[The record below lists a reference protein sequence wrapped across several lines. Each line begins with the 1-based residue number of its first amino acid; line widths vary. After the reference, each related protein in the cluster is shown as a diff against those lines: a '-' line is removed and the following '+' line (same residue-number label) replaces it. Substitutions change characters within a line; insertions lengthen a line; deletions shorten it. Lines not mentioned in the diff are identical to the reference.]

1 MQKEILI
8 DASQQK
14 QTRVAIKSDSGV
26 EEYEYENEQKKQLK
40 GNIYLGRVS
49 RIEPSLQAAFV
60 DFGNERHGF
69 LAFNDIQTQYYQI
82 PLSDKEAILREEEE
96 VRKQLLEETKDL
108 SPNEINNADGEE
120 NPEESIESSEDE
132 NEGEGEGEGEGEN
145 SNEKNENEEQSE
157 IASSD
162 EFVNSESE
170 YEKKISDIRA
180 RRKFKRYRI
189 QEVIKP
195 GQVILLQIVKE
206 ERGKKGAALTT
217 FLSLAGKYIVLMP
230 NTAKG
235 GGISKKI
242 FNSQDRKSIRGI
254 INQLEIPETMGLIVR
269 TAGAKKTQNEIK
281 NDLDIL
287 IQVWEEIRQKTITSN
302 APTLIHEE
310 GDVIYRTIRDFFS
323 NDITEVIIDGEA
335 GYDKAK
341 KYAGIIAKEQVKKIK
356 KYRGKV
362 PLFHSKG
369 IEKYLNDIFEPRITL
384 KSGGYLIIN
393 QTEALVAIDIN
404 SGKSTKERNI
414 EKTALTTNIESAMEI
429 ARQAKLRDLA
439 GLIVI
444 DFIDM
449 ENYSNRRLVEK
460 KLKESLRTDKARVQ
474 VGKISSFGLLE
485 MTRQRLR
492 ESSIQWRTIL
502 SVESFSQKILKLIE
516 EKIFSLPKVKTVSVD
531 LPKKIIDYIKI
542 NMHEEVSFF
551 EKKFKFK
558 IDFVINAD
566 FLSGDYKIVF
576 KNVKNIE
583 IEEIKNEPE
592 TSVEESVRPARIV
605 LEESEDSESTEKKPF
620 HKKKFFNK
628 KRKFFKKR
636 GFKKESG
643 NDKEVAS
650 DKEVS
655 GGKEVA

>member
-96 VRKQLLEETKDL
+96 LRKQLLEETKDL
-108 SPNEINNADGEE
+108 SPNEINNAGEE
-120 NPEESIESSEDE
+120 ENNSDVEENLEENTDSPED
-132 NEGEGEGEGEGEN
+132 EN
-145 SNEKNENEEQSE
+145 SNESSENEEQNE
-157 IASSD
+157 ITSPD
-162 EFVNSESE
+162 EFANSESE

-287 IQVWEEIRQKTITSN
+287 IQVWEEVRQKTITSN

-356 KYRGKV
+356 KYRGKI

-492 ESSIQWRTIL
+492 ESSIQWRTVL

-531 LPKKIIDYIKI
+531 LPKKIIDCIKT

-576 KNVKNIE
+576 KNIKNIE
-583 IEEIKNEPE
+583 IEEIKNEPD
-592 TSVEESVRPARIV
+592 TSVEESVRPVRV
-605 LEESEDSESTEKKPF
+605 VVEESEDSESPEKKPF
-620 HKKKFFNK
+620 RKKKFFNK

-636 GFKKESG
+636 GFKKEPG
-643 NDKEVAS
+643 NDKEIAN
-650 DKEVS
+650 DKEAS

>member
-1 MQKEILI
+1 MEKEILI
-8 DASQQK
+8 DASQEK
-14 QTRVAIKSDSGV
+14 QTRVAIKSDNGV

-40 GNIYLGRVS
+40 GNIFLGRIS

-82 PLSDKEAILREEEE
+82 PLADKELILKEEEE
-96 VRKQLLEETKDL
+96 LRKELEEETNEL
-108 SPNEINNADGEE
+108 SPEDSNSSNES
-120 NPEESIESSEDE
+120 ESDDSEDE
-132 NEGEGEGEGEGEN
+132 STEDASDEDLKNSEDGEDSSETEIPEL
-145 SNEKNENEEQSE
+145 EKNS
-157 IASSD
+157 
-162 EFVNSESE
+162 

-180 RRKFKRYRI
+180 KKKFKRYRI

-195 GQVILLQIVKE
+195 GQIILLQIVKE

-235 GGISKKI
+235 GGISRKI
-242 FNSQDRKSIRGI
+242 FNSQDRKNIRGI
-254 INQLEIPETMGLIVR
+254 IKELTIPETMGLIVR

-281 NDLDIL
+281 NDLDVLVQI
-287 IQVWEEIRQKTITSN
+287 WEEIKEKTLTSN

-323 NDITEVIIDGEA
+323 NDIKEVTVDGEK
-335 GYDKAK
+335 GFDKAK
-341 KYAGIIAKEQVKKIK
+341 KYAEIIAKDQVKKIK
-356 KYRGKV
+356 KYKGKI

-369 IEKYLNDIFEPRITL
+369 IEKYLNQIFEPRINL

-393 QTEALVAIDIN
+393 PTEALVAIDIN
-404 SGKSTKERNI
+404 SGRSTKERNI
-414 EKTALTTNIESAMEI
+414 EKTALNTNIEAAVEI

-460 KLKESLRTDKARVQ
+460 KLKEALRNDKARVQ
-474 VGKISSFGLLE
+474 VGKISNFGLLE

-492 ESSIQWRTIL
+492 ESSIQWKTVL

-516 EKIFSLPKVKTVSVD
+516 EKIFSIPKVKTVEVD
-531 LPKKIIDYIKI
+531 LPKKIIDFIQADRKDEI
-542 NMHEEVSFF
+542 DFF

-558 IDFVINAD
+558 TKFNANPD
-566 FLSGDYKIVF
+566 FLSDDFKISF
-576 KNVKNIE
+576 KDSKKKELEELKNE
-583 IEEIKNEPE
+583 EEVAIEEPFNKEKTFHKDP
-592 TSVEESVRPARIV
+592 S
-605 LEESEDSESTEKKPF
+605 DSDDKPGKKTF
-620 HKKKFFNK
+620 HKKKFRK
-628 KRKFFKKR
+628 KKFFKKR
-636 GFKKESG
+636 TGSRSTETKEKVVVKK
-643 NDKEVAS
+643 DS
-650 DKEVS
+650 D
-655 GGKEVA
+655 